1 MLFSASVQSS
11 IISLF
16 SSTSSDPLTLFR
28 ASVDKSLPS
37 DSFLHFLHDQ
47 CSSPPPSSPGSLLH
61 LPKISEQDDSPSNGY
76 ELDQTVLHIQ
86 SPTIQTTYIQCP
98 PKAESRDKS
107 NVLGVRHPWMH
118 LQVRN
123 LGREWAF
130 EVGIVDHAGRV
141 GIVRLSTFQV
151 NPFSP
156 PLIQTILFPFTEAW
170 TCGHTSNRCVM
181 KFISVCLL
189 SKDFVQT
196 DSNLHRESVLG
207 EKTHKIRPKRF
218 SLVFWCFTEMDIH
231 VERTI
236 SVDSA
241 YFCVNRPYRSE
252 AFIGSMPQVPYISHI
267 FCHPSNMFTET

>member
-151 NPFSP
+151 NPFFP
-156 PLIQTILFPFTEAW
+156 PPYPNHPLSIYRGLNLW
-170 TCGHTSNRCVM
+170 THVKSVCH
-181 KFISVCLL
+181 KIVCLL

-218 SLVFWCFTEMDIH
+218 SLVF
-231 VERTI
+231 
-236 SVDSA
+236 
-241 YFCVNRPYRSE
+241 
-252 AFIGSMPQVPYISHI
+252 
-267 FCHPSNMFTET
+267 